1 MPSMQQN
8 AAITFYAFSL
18 FERLSLIDKT
28 IKVVNSKIVH
38 GFFSSD
44 NCGNLTGL
52 WHFLFAFSARF
63 ATNLNF

>member
-1 MPSMQQN
+1 MPNMQQN
-8 AAITFYAFSL
+8 AAITFYAFKL

-28 IKVVNSKIVH
+28 IKTVNSKIIH

-52 WHFLFAFSARF
+52 CGIFCLHFLPDLRQM
-63 ATNLNF
+63 